1 MHLQNRW
8 DEFSFHALKKKK
20 KKKVASFIN
29 MHWPVEWIID
39 LSVHDHG
46 FKHGTLTHNKLD
58 HSMDERE
65 QIPTRKTQL
74 KRNRFSAI
82 NSHT

>member
-1 MHLQNRW
+1 MDRVN
-8 DEFSFHALKKKK
+8 FNFMSTLKAWSQ
-20 KKKVASFIN
+20 KKKVSFIK
-29 MHWPVEWIID
+29 MHSPVERIID
-39 LSVHDHG
+39 FSVHDHG
-46 FKHGTLTHNKLD
+46 FKHRTLTHHKFD